1 MDEEGEKMQF
11 VRSIYHL
18 VRADFIERVRRY
30 STLIILGI
38 TIGLTTLYL
47 PPIDAD
53 YVTFSMDGYRGV
65 YNSAWVGATVTV
77 LTVVLMSFAGFYLV
91 KNAITRDRHTGVGQ
105 IIATTPISKVQYTL
119 SKMLSNWIFLMAM
132 ALVALLAGV
141 GMQWIRGE
149 VLRITFADYL
159 LPYLFITM
167 PAMAFI
173 AAVAVFFE
181 SVPGLSGGLG
191 NAIFFVLSIAAVTLG
206 SLITFL
212 SLHSVFDPVRSLSDV
227 IMDPTGVLII
237 FRSMMMAG
245 QERGILT
252 AGGFVLGRT
261 SPSFYGLP
269 IGSTFPYVGVSWVRP
284 ILISRFLWFGIGIAI
299 ASISAVFFNRFDPA
313 RRKIR
318 AFQRRQ
324 RGKMKE
330 GQAEVAEAEN
340 ENSPSSMPV
349 ATTLESLPATMK
361 SSSLSS
367 FGRTVVAEFRLLLQ
381 GNPWWWFLVAAGLI
395 LAGLFCPLEQVR
407 GICLP
412 LAWIWPLL
420 GWSSLG
426 VREMRYRTHQMIFSA
441 PFPVERQLPASWTAG
456 FLLALGAG
464 SGVILRLLIVGEW
477 EALFALFIGA
487 IFIPSMALAL
497 GIWSGSGKLFE
508 VTYLLLWYMGPMNGT
523 MPFDYLGATDRGIAQ
538 GIPLIYLGLSL
549 LLLCIAILGRKR
561 QLYV

>member
-1 MDEEGEKMQF
+1 MQ
-11 VRSIYHL
+11 VLGTIYHL
-18 VRADFIERVRRY
+18 VRADFIERARRY

-38 TIGLTTLYL
+38 TIGLTILYL

-77 LTVVLMSFAGFYLV
+77 LTVVLMSFAGFYLA

-105 IIATTPISKVQYTL
+105 IIATTPISKAQYTI
-119 SKMLSNWIFLMAM
+119 SKMLSNWVFLIAM

-149 VLRITFADYL
+149 VLRITFVDYL
-159 LPYLFITM
+159 LPYIFITM

-173 AAVAVFFE
+173 AAVAVLFE
-181 SVPGLSGGLG
+181 SVPWLSGGLG
-191 NAIFFVLSIAAVTLG
+191 NAIFFILYIAAVTLG
-206 SLITFL
+206 SFVTFL
-212 SLHSVFDPVRSLSDV
+212 SLSNAFDPAHSLSDV
-227 IMDPTGVLII
+227 YKDPTGTLVI

-252 AGGFVLGRT
+252 TGGFVLGRT

-269 IGSTFPYVGVSWVRP
+269 IGSTFPYEGVSWVRSV
-284 ILISRFLWFGIGIAI
+284 LISRFLWLGIGIAI

-313 RRKIR
+313 SKKVRDVR
-318 AFQRRQ
+318 RRQ

-330 GQAEVAEAEN
+330 GRAEVAEIEN
-340 ENSPSSMPV
+340 ENRSSSMPV
-349 ATTLESLPATMK
+349 AITLEPLPTTMK

-367 FGRTVVAEFRLLLQ
+367 FSRTVVAELRLLLQ

-395 LAGLFCPLEQVR
+395 LASLFYPLEQVR

-420 GWSSLG
+420 SWSSLG
-426 VREMRYRTHQMIFSA
+426 VKEMRHRTHQMIFSA
-441 PFPVERQLPASWTAG
+441 PFPVERQLPASWAAG

-464 SGVILRLLIVGEW
+464 SGVMLRLLMVGEW
-477 EALFALFIGA
+477 DALFAFVIGA
-487 IFIPSMALAL
+487 AFIPSLALAL
-497 GIWSGSGKLFE
+497 GTWSASGKLFE
-508 VTYLLLWYMGPMNGT
+508 VTYLLLWYLGPMNGMT
-523 MPFDYLGATDRGIAQ
+523 QLDYMGVTAEGITQ
-538 GIPLIYLGLSL
+538 GMPLIYLGVSIL
-549 LLLCIAILGRKR
+549 LFCISILGHRR
-561 QLYV
+561 RLHV

>member
-1 MDEEGEKMQF
+1 MQ
-11 VRSIYHL
+11 VVSSIYHL
-18 VRADFIERVRRY
+18 VRADFIERARRY
-30 STLIILGI
+30 STLIILGV
-38 TIGLTTLYL
+38 TISLTFLYL
-47 PPIDAD
+47 PPIDVD

-77 LTVVLMSFAGFYLV
+77 LTVVLMAFAGFYLV

-105 IIATTPISKVQYTL
+105 IIATTPISKAQYTL

-141 GMQWIRGE
+141 GMQLIRGE
-149 VLRITFADYL
+149 VLRITFVDYL

-173 AAVAVFFE
+173 AAVAVLFE
-181 SVPGLSGGLG
+181 SVPWLSGGLG
-191 NAIFFVLSIAAVTLG
+191 NVIFFILYIGAVTFG
-206 SLITFL
+206 SFVTFL
-212 SLHSVFDPVRSLSDV
+212 SLNNAFDPTHSLSDV
-227 IMDPTGVLII
+227 YKDPTGTLVI

-269 IGSTFPYVGVSWVRP
+269 IGSTFPYKGVSWVRSV
-284 ILISRFLWFGIGIAI
+284 LISRFLWLGIGIAI

-313 RRKIR
+313 SGKIR
-318 AFQRRQ
+318 AVRRRQ

-330 GQAEVAEAEN
+330 SRAEVAEAEN

-349 ATTLESLPATMK
+349 ATTLEPLLATMK
-361 SSSLSS
+361 SSSRSS
-367 FGRTVVAEFRLLLQ
+367 FVRTVVAELRLLLQ

-426 VREMRYRTHQMIFSA
+426 VKEMRHRTHQMIFSA
-441 PFPVERQLPASWTAG
+441 PFPVERQLPASWAAG

-464 SGVILRLLIVGEW
+464 SGVMLRLLMVREW
-477 EALFALFIGA
+477 EALFALLVGA
-487 IFIPSMALAL
+487 TFIPSMALAL
-497 GIWSGSGKLFE
+497 GTWSGSGKLFE
-508 VTYLLLWYMGPMNGT
+508 VTYLLLWYLGPMNRT
-523 MPFDYLGATDRGIAQ
+523 MPMDYLGATDQGIAQ
-538 GIPLIYLGLSL
+538 GIPLIYLGVSL

-561 QLYV
+561 QLLV

>member
-1 MDEEGEKMQF
+1 MQ
-11 VRSIYHL
+11 VVGTIYHL
-18 VRADFIERVRRY
+18 VRADFIERARRY

-38 TIGLTTLYL
+38 TIGLTYLYL

-53 YVTFSMDGYRGV
+53 YVTFSMHGYRGV

-105 IIATTPISKVQYTL
+105 IIATTPISKAQYTL

-132 ALVALLAGV
+132 AFVALLAGV
-141 GMQWIRGE
+141 GLQLIHGE
-149 VLRITFADYL
+149 VLRITFVDYL
-159 LPYLFITM
+159 LPYTFITI

-173 AAVAVFFE
+173 AAVAVLFE

-191 NAIFFVLSIAAVTLG
+191 NAIFFILYIATVTLG

-212 SLHSVFDPVRSLSDV
+212 SPHNVFDPVHSLSDLFK
-227 IMDPTGVLII
+227 DPTGVLII

-245 QERGILT
+245 QEQGILT
-252 AGGFVLGRT
+252 ARGFVLGKT
-261 SPSFYGLP
+261 SPIFYGLP
-269 IGSTFPYVGVSWVRP
+269 IGSTFPYEGISWVRS

-313 RRKIR
+313 RRKTR
-318 AFQRRQ
+318 AVQRQQ

-330 GQAEVAEAEN
+330 GRAEVAEAEN
-340 ENSPSSMPV
+340 ENRPSSMPV
-349 ATTLESLPATMK
+349 ATTLEPLPATMK

-367 FGRTVVAEFRLLLQ
+367 FGRTVVAELRLLLQ
-381 GNPWWWFLVAAGLI
+381 GNPWWWFLVTSGLI

-412 LAWIWPLL
+412 LAWVWPLL
-420 GWSSLG
+420 SWSSLG

-441 PFPVERQLPASWTAG
+441 PFPVERQLPSSWAAG

-477 EALFALFIGA
+477 EVLFALLIGA
-487 IFIPSMALAL
+487 TFIPSMALAL
-497 GIWSGSGKLFE
+497 GTWSGSGKLFE
-508 VTYLLLWYMGPMNGT
+508 VTYLLLWYMGPMNRT
-523 MPFDYLGATDRGIAQ
+523 IPLDYLGATDQGIAQ
-538 GIPLIYLGLSL
+538 RIPLIYLGISL

-561 QLYV
+561 QLHV